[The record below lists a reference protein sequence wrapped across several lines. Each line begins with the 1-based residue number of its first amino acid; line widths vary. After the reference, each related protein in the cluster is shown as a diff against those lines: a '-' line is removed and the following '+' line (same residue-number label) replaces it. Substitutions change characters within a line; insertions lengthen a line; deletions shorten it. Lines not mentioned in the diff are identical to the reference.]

1 MKDQD
6 RKEMVA
12 HLHRRAECARLEAE
26 MWEIA
31 ADSVARFPTEEEL
44 DAAAQPFGFPSEA
57 AHQDEAAEAF
67 AAAEESKDAWP
78 EMAR

>member
-12 HLHRRAECARLEAE
+12 HLNRRAEVARLEAE

-31 ADSVARFPTEEEL
+31 ADSVAQWPTEEEM
-44 DAAAQPFGFPSEA
+44 DALEQPFGFPSESA
-57 AHQDEAAEAF
+57 YQAQASEAF
-67 AAAEESKDAWP
+67 AAAQESIDAWP
-78 EMAR
+78 EVAR